1 MPPNPSVERDRRQA
15 ALAGAL
21 RASRSGGPSPSTLA
35 AMVLQKTTFE
45 RLFPAA
51 PSGTGLLT
59 QTSFG
64 FESNRKRHFDVTVPG
79 SPRIEQGTTVI
90 ALLEKPNDWS
100 SDSFLGWVNC
110 ADGSLVCDSP
120 GKLFGIGLLS
130 AYFATLAPIRPYSVF
145 SNSENAELI
154 AFFLAVLFGAFAL
167 HFLYLSAKAL
177 LVRRALAAIRDFSKP
192 SYPISAANT
201 AVERDASPQS
211 GSRPS
216 P

>member
-1 MPPNPSVERDRRQA
+1 
-15 ALAGAL
+15 
-21 RASRSGGPSPSTLA
+21 
-35 AMVLQKTTFE
+35 MVLQKTTFE

-79 SPRIEQGTTVI
+79 SPRIEQGMTVI

-100 SDSFLGWVNC
+100 SDSFMGWINC

-120 GKLFGIGLLS
+120 GKLFGIALLS
-130 AYFATLAPIRPYSVF
+130 AYFAIMFPLRAYDVIATP
-145 SNSENAELI
+145 SNANLI
-154 AFFLAVLFGAFAL
+154 AFLIAVLFTGLAL
-167 HFLYLSAKAL
+167 RFLYLSAEAC
-177 LVRRALAAIRDFSKP
+177 LVKRTLVTVRDFVEPTEK
-192 SYPISAANT
+192 YAANT
-201 AVERDASPQS
+201 SVERDASPQS